1 DQALRLVVIESRT
14 VEFVRAALGDD
25 VDEAA
30 ARAPE
35 LDRGAVGD
43 DGELLDRL
51 LRDGERRATFR
62 SADRAA
68 EEAVVEVHAVDRHVG
83 EQAALAGEGDGA
95 ALVLARA
102 LG

>member
-25 VDEAA
+25 VDETA

-43 DGELLDRL
+43 DGELFDRL
-51 LRDGERRATFR
+51 LRDGERRPVLGA
-62 SADRAA
+62 ADRAA
-68 EEAVVEVHAVDRHVG
+68 EEGVVVIDAVDRDVG
-83 EQAALAGEGDGA
+83 VDAALAREREVA
-95 ALVLARA
+95 ALGVL
-102 LG
+102 